1 MAIYHLSAKIC
12 ASRSKG
18 KSSVAAAAYRACDK
32 IEDDRTGLIH
42 DFTRKGGH
50 VYGEVMLCE
59 NAPAEYADRAVLWNA
74 VEKEEKA
81 KDAQL
86 AREIEVALPAEY
98 DLSDPMDLES
108 MKDMLR
114 NFIQHTFVDKGM
126 CADWNIHNPGND
138 MHNPHCH
145 IMLTMRPF
153 KENGEW
159 GAKERKAYKL
169 DENGER
175 IPVIDPATG
184 EQKIGAKNRRE
195 WVRETVSTTG
205 WNDRGNI
212 EVWREAWADAVN
224 DYLEKKGI
232 DQLVDHRSFER
243 QGIDRVPTV
252 HEGVARKTWEKELE
266 HDFVA
271 DRRTSNVSSE
281 GEPVKAAW
289 TKMDTSRTELNFQ
302 IRDIN
307 RQVSVW
313 ESVMDMCKELIGK
326 IKDKVEYLADRVSKK
341 VKDVFERLT
350 ERHKEYIVGA
360 YEGEREAPQGVSKA
374 FLDWKQEQTKL
385 YLDGKGDRAEFVDVD
400 LRGTDFRGYTFRGAI
415 FYKCNLEG
423 VNMRGMDLAHATF
436 DYCKM
441 QEVDFSGA
449 DLGEA
454 TFYGSDVRYANFDGA
469 SLIAAEFRD
478 SQIDGSTFVSA
489 DLREVWG
496 NIDWS
501 PMIGDERE
509 AAIAYEDLE
518 EEEDY
523 SSHIDLGL

>member
-169 DENGER
+169 DAGTAGIGVGGAVRIGGYGGVPCGRIRGRHGYHAVSLAGDEYVRPDLVGRRLRPAGDQRLASEVVPGIEILGRRR
-175 IPVIDPATG
+175 IPHDV
-184 EQKIGAKNRRE
+184 
-195 WVRETVSTTG
+195 
-205 WNDRGNI
+205 
-212 EVWREAWADAVN
+212 
-224 DYLEKKGI
+224 
-232 DQLVDHRSFER
+232 
-243 QGIDRVPTV
+243 
-252 HEGVARKTWEKELE
+252 GVA
-266 HDFVA
+266 
-271 DRRTSNVSSE
+271 
-281 GEPVKAAW
+281 
-289 TKMDTSRTELNFQ
+289 
-302 IRDIN
+302 
-307 RQVSVW
+307 
-313 ESVMDMCKELIGK
+313 
-326 IKDKVEYLADRVSKK
+326 
-341 VKDVFERLT
+341 
-350 ERHKEYIVGA
+350 
-360 YEGEREAPQGVSKA
+360 
-374 FLDWKQEQTKL
+374 
-385 YLDGKGDRAEFVDVD
+385 
-400 LRGTDFRGYTFRGAI
+400 
-415 FYKCNLEG
+415 
-423 VNMRGMDLAHATF
+423 
-436 DYCKM
+436 
-441 QEVDFSGA
+441 
-449 DLGEA
+449 
-454 TFYGSDVRYANFDGA
+454 
-469 SLIAAEFRD
+469 
-478 SQIDGSTFVSA
+478 
-489 DLREVWG
+489 
-496 NIDWS
+496 
-501 PMIGDERE
+501 DE
-509 AAIAYEDLE
+509 
-518 EEEDY
+518 
-523 SSHIDLGL
+523 